1 MKKYQNLI
9 NQINQLAETNKH
21 NDNWNKNEALRI
33 NWVIDALKDDNLA
46 YARYLAARSSYHDE
60 YLKILGVNRQFTD
73 EQKQTIALF
82 VSDLWDTSWFARRQV
97 NKADTINFLK
107 TYGIKEIKA

>member
-9 NQINQLAETNKH
+9 NQVNDLVATKKQ
-21 NDNWNKNEALRI
+21 NDNWNKNEAI
-33 NWVIDALKDDNLA
+33 CYYWVIDALKEDNLA
-46 YARYLAARSSYHDE
+46 YARYLAARSDYHEE
-60 YLKILGVNRQFTD
+60 YLKILGINRQFTD

-97 NKADTINFLK
+97 NKDDTINFLK
-107 TYGIKEIKA
+107 TYGIKEIQA

>member
-9 NQINQLAETNKH
+9 NQINQLMETNKH
-21 NDNWNKNEALRI
+21 NDNWNKHEALRI

-46 YARYLAARSSYHDE
+46 YARYLAMGSSFADD
-60 YLKILGVNRQFTD
+60 YLKILGVSRQFTN
-73 EQKQTIALF
+73 EQKQAIVLF
-82 VSDLWDTSWFARRQV
+82 VGDLWSLFDNKQV
-97 NKADTINFLK
+97 NDFHVTQFLK

>member
-9 NQINQLAETNKH
+9 NQINQLMETNKH
-21 NDNWNKNEALRI
+21 NDNWNKHEALLI

-46 YARYLAARSSYHDE
+46 YARYLAMGSSIADD
-60 YLKILGVNRQFTD
+60 YLKILGVSRQFTN
-73 EQKQTIALF
+73 EQKQAIALF
-82 VSDLWDTSWFARRQV
+82 MGDLWNLFDNKQV
-97 NKADTINFLK
+97 NDYHVTKFLK

>member
-21 NDNWNKNEALRI
+21 NDNWNKHETLRIQWVIEALEEE
-33 NWVIDALKDDNLA
+33 NLT
-46 YARYLAARSSYHDE
+46 YARYLAARSNYHEE
-60 YLKILGVNRQFTD
+60 YLKILGVSRQFTN
-73 EQKQTIALF
+73 EQKQAIALF
-82 VSDLWDTSWFARRQV
+82 VKDLWSLFDNKQV
-97 NKADTINFLK
+97 NDYHVTPFLK

>member
-21 NDNWNKNEALRI
+21 NDNWNKNETLRI
-33 NWVIDALKDDNLA
+33 NWVIDALKEDNLA
-46 YARYLAARSSYHDE
+46 YARYLAMGSSIADD
-60 YLKILGVNRQFTD
+60 YLKILGVSRQFTN
-73 EQKQTIALF
+73 EQKQAIALF
-82 VSDLWDTSWFARRQV
+82 VGDLWNLFDNKQV
-97 NKADTINFLK
+97 NDYHVTKFLK

>member
-21 NDNWNKNEALRI
+21 NDNWNKNEALRVQ
-33 NWVIDALKDDNLA
+33 WVIDALKEDNLA
-46 YARYLAARSSYHDE
+46 YARYLAARSPYHDE

>member
-9 NQINQLAETNKH
+9 NQINQLVETKKQ
-21 NDNWNKNEALRI
+21 NDNWNKYEALRVQ
-33 NWVIDALKDDNLA
+33 WVIDALKEDNLA
-46 YARYLAARSSYHDE
+46 YARYLAARSSYHEE
-60 YLKILGVNRQFTD
+60 YLKILGVSRQFTN
-73 EQKQTIALF
+73 EQKQAIALF
-82 VSDLWDTSWFARRQV
+82 VKDLWDTSWFARRQV

>member
-21 NDNWNKNEALRI
+21 NDNWNKNETLRI

-73 EQKQTIALF
+73 EQKQAIALF
-82 VSDLWDTSWFARRQV
+82 VKDLWSLFDNKQV
-97 NKADTINFLK
+97 NDYHVTPFLK

>member
-9 NQINQLAETNKH
+9 NQINQLMETNKH
-21 NDNWNKNEALRI
+21 NDNWSKHEALRI

-46 YARYLAARSSYHDE
+46 YARYLAMGSSLADD
-60 YLKILGVNRQFTD
+60 YLKILGVSRQFTN
-73 EQKQTIALF
+73 EQKQAIVLF
-82 VSDLWDTSWFARRQV
+82 VGDLWSLFDNKQV
-97 NKADTINFLK
+97 NDFHVTQFLK

>member
-9 NQINQLAETNKH
+9 NQINQLMETNKH
-21 NDNWNKNEALRI
+21 NDNWNKHEALLI

-46 YARYLAARSSYHDE
+46 YARYFAMGSSIADD
-60 YLKILGVNRQFTD
+60 YLKILGVSRQFTN
-73 EQKQTIALF
+73 EQKQAIALF
-82 VSDLWDTSWFARRQV
+82 VGDLWSLFDNKQV
-97 NKADTINFLK
+97 NDYHVTKFLK

>member
-21 NDNWNKNEALRI
+21 NDNWNKNETLRI
-33 NWVIDALKDDNLA
+33 KWVIDALKEDNLA
-46 YARYLAARSSYHDE
+46 YARYLAMGSSIADD
-60 YLKILGVNRQFTD
+60 YLKILGVSRQFTN
-73 EQKQTIALF
+73 EQKQAIALF
-82 VSDLWDTSWFARRQV
+82 VGDLWNLFDNKQV
-97 NKADTINFLK
+97 NDYHVTKFLK

>member
-9 NQINQLAETNKH
+9 NQINQLMETNKH
-21 NDNWNKNEALRI
+21 NDNWNKHEALLI

-46 YARYLAARSSYHDE
+46 YARYLAMGSSIADD
-60 YLKILGVNRQFTD
+60 YLKILGVSRQFTN
-73 EQKQTIALF
+73 EQKQAIALF
-82 VSDLWDTSWFARRQV
+82 IGDLWNLFDNKQV
-97 NKADTINFLK
+97 NDYHVTKFLK

>member
-9 NQINQLAETNKH
+9 NQINQLVETNKH
-21 NDNWNKNEALRI
+21 NDNWDKHEALRVQ
-33 NWVIDALKDDNLA
+33 WVIDALKEDNLA
-46 YARYLAARSSYHDE
+46 YARYLAVRSNYHDE

-107 TYGIKEIKA
+107 TYGIKEIKV

>member
-9 NQINQLAETNKH
+9 NQINQLMETNKH
-21 NDNWNKNEALRI
+21 NDNWNKHEALLI

-46 YARYLAARSSYHDE
+46 YARYIAMGSSIADD
-60 YLKILGVNRQFTD
+60 YLKILGVSRQFTN
-73 EQKQTIALF
+73 EQKQAIALF
-82 VSDLWDTSWFARRQV
+82 IGDLWNLFDNKQV
-97 NKADTINFLK
+97 NDYHVTKFLK